1 MEHKVQV
8 VYPEQPAEKFKSF
21 TERFGK
27 CTIPA
32 ILELVK
38 QQGETTNNAA
48 TELGV
53 LYNIVCIFIILFKDM
68 HYKLYRKAGRS
79 TKVYFEE
86 FKMWE
91 KGRSVWN
98 DEVNYVYVWG
108 KNF

>member
-8 VYPEQPAEKFKSF
+8 AYPEQLAEKLKSF

-32 ILELVK
+32 IVELVK

-53 LYNIVCIFIILFKDM
+53 LYNTIVCIFIILFKDM
-68 HYKLYRKAGRS
+68 HYISYRKAGRS

-86 FKMWE
+86 FKMWK
-91 KGRSVWN
+91 KGRSV
-98 DEVNYVYVWG
+98 
-108 KNF
+108 

>member
-8 VYPEQPAEKFKSF
+8 AYPKQLAEKFKSF

-48 TELGV
+48 TEIGV
-53 LYNIVCIFIILFKDM
+53 LYNTIVCIFIILFKDM
-68 HYKLYRKAGRS
+68 HYILYKKAGRS

-86 FKMWE
+86 FKMW
-91 KGRSVWN
+91 KRGRSV
-98 DEVNYVYVWG
+98 
-108 KNF
+108 